1 MLLEILRGL
10 SQAFI
15 TFYKIF
21 QGEENFRTKVFR
33 SFLIWAAGVAL
44 SFNQLFNEIFI
55 LIDDCDNSVV
65 SDNLNESY

>member
-10 SQAFI
+10 SQA
-15 TFYKIF
+15 FYKIF
-21 QGEENFRTKVFR
+21 QGEENFRTKVFH
-33 SFLIWAAGVAL
+33 SFLTWAAGVAL